1 MARCQVLLVRQDAG
15 VETDHDAD
23 VLAEML
29 VTLGGKL
36 RSHAGKT
43 DNERD
48 FTFFKSCFDLFLI
61 MCFQSFS

>member
-15 VETDHDAD
+15 VETDNDAD

-36 RSHAGKT
+36 WSHTEETSDGKV
-43 DNERD
+43 
-48 FTFFKSCFDLFLI
+48 KL
-61 MCFQSFS
+61 